1 MLEYKVLPISEVKVV
16 SEEADCWEVEG
27 YVSTV
32 DLDMGNDRMSKD
44 AFEETIEKNYT
55 QRVAKGCKPKVK
67 FLYQHDHKNIIGWP
81 VSMRSDDK
89 GLYCKFKFIDDPDFP
104 EARKA
109 YKLCKMGL
117 LDSFSIGYMSRDE
130 EYLFDEEKEMSV
142 RFLKKVDLYECSL
155 VSVPMNPEAQIS
167 KVKTLEGVSMKE
179 QLTELIAEVKALRD
193 QVAELKTQVSEH
205 NAVVS
210 EKLTALEEK
219 AVFDVVAT
227 EEGLVLNELPN
238 TIQVV
243 QEEKISCDVECESED
258 EEEEDSEE
266 EKGLYESL
274 LELKN
279 QYFAKE
285 IS

>member
-1 MLEYKVLPISEVKVV
+1 MLEYKTLPISDVKVV

-81 VSMRSDDK
+81 VSMKADDK

-130 EYLFDEEKEMSV
+130 EYVYDEEKEMSV

-167 KVKTLEGVSMKE
+167 KVKQLEGVSMKE
-179 QLTELIAEVKALRD
+179 QLTELIAEVKALRG
-193 QVAELKTQVSEH
+193 QVEELKTQVSEH
-205 NAVVS
+205 NTAMT
-210 EKLTALEEK
+210 EKLASLEEK
-219 AVFDVVAT
+219 AVFEVSTGEDGVT
-227 EEGLVLNELPN
+227 LTELPN
-238 TIQVV
+238 TIPVV
-243 QEEKISCDVECESED
+243 QEEKVSCEVECED
-258 EEEEDSEE
+258 NEEEDEDSEE
-266 EKGLYESL
+266 EKGLLESL
-274 LELKN
+274 IELKN
-279 QYFAKE
+279 QYFVKE